1 MEVIAKLVGSYVLHS
16 LFPNAYKEEDV
27 ILDNSK
33 DKETSE
39 EQLKDKKE
47 TLKDTVKDISD
58 DKTKEAEGE
67 KVKAD
72 SSKKEEAEKDTTKK
86 ETEAP
91 KVEIPVKEKKTKTV
105 NYKIKDDD
113 KITMQDRKICPVKV
127 PVASKN
133 NNVNTT
139 EHSSFKGKKI
149 TDVKEEEHHLSHLVE
164 HLRTLNVNFTPPKR
178 MPTGLYELD
187 LIQMNGNPVRLSFDI
202 NGQLYSNEIK
212 FFFGR
217 VNPGEEYMKP
227 AIMMTRASIEAIVKG
242 SNIPNKYYISESLF
256 NLNKVLD
263 LQTLKETDK
272 KKRGMVFEKAAKVIS
287 DPDIYNGIIKAANG
301 EAFRF
306 AFCRYNSTDDFS
318 LVSSKRN
325 LSSNLTDDKLRVSKE
340 IWINVKGRDVQ
351 LTTKNYK

>member
-72 SSKKEEAEKDTTKK
+72 SSKKE
-86 ETEAP
+86 TEAP
-91 KVEIPVKEKKTKTV
+91 KVEVPVKEKKTKTV

-139 EHSSFKGKKI
+139 EQSSFKGKKI
-149 TDVKEEEHHLSHLVE
+149 TDVKEEEHHLSHLIE

-187 LIQMNGNPVRLSFDI
+187 LIQMNRNPVRLSFDI

-212 FFFGR
+212 FFFGLYSKILLAATSAE
-217 VNPGEEYMKP
+217 GP
-227 AIMMTRASIEAIVKG
+227 APTI
-242 SNIPNKYYISESLF
+242 
-256 NLNKVLD
+256 
-263 LQTLKETDK
+263 
-272 KKRGMVFEKAAKVIS
+272 
-287 DPDIYNGIIKAANG
+287 
-301 EAFRF
+301 
-306 AFCRYNSTDDFS
+306 
-318 LVSSKRN
+318 
-325 LSSNLTDDKLRVSKE
+325 
-340 IWINVKGRDVQ
+340 
-351 LTTKNYK
+351 TTS